1 MRISEAIQFAT
12 ELLASSGVENARW
25 EARLLLSTS
34 INRDM
39 AFLIAHP
46 DYELSE
52 PELDLFKQYSLRRA
66 KREPFQYIC
75 GYQEFYGLKFS
86 VSRDVLI
93 PRPETELVVEQAINF
108 LQIRETRQ
116 FCDIGIGSGCISIAI
131 LKQVSNSFAVGCD
144 VSERALELA
153 RNNAQMHGVADRLR
167 LIVSDI
173 LLNVDISNGFD
184 LIVSNPPYIS
194 KSEFPNLQPE
204 VRDYE
209 PRLALLG
216 GEDGLEIIQKL
227 ILQARGALKPGGK
240 LIMEIG
246 HDQADAVSDI
256 LQKSGWNDVDFIADL
271 RGFLRVVVATKRSP

>member
-1 MRISEAIQFAT
+1 MRISEAIRFAT
-12 ELLASSGVENARW
+12 ELLASSGVENPRR
-25 EARLLLSTS
+25 EASLLLSTS

-39 AFLIAHP
+39 VFLIAHP
-46 DYELSE
+46 DHELSE
-52 PELDLFKQYSLRRA
+52 QEIDSFKEYSLRRA

-75 GYQEFYGLKFS
+75 GYQEFYGLRFS

-93 PRPETELVVEQAINF
+93 PRPETELIVEQAIRF
-108 LQIRETRQ
+108 LQIRETRR
-116 FCDIGIGSGCISIAI
+116 FCDVGIGSGCISIAI
-131 LKQVSNSFAVGCD
+131 LKHVSNSFGIGCD

-153 RNNAQMHGVADRLR
+153 RKNAQMHGVVDRIR

-173 LLNVDISNGFD
+173 LSNVDVSDGFD

-194 KSEFPNLQPE
+194 KSEFPNLLPE

-216 GEDGLEIIQKL
+216 GEDGLEIIRKL
-227 ILQARGALKPGGK
+227 ILQAKGALKRGGK

-246 HDQADAVSDI
+246 HDQANTVSKI
-256 LQKSGWNDVDFIADL
+256 LQENGWNDVDFIPDL
-271 RGFLRVVVATKRSP
+271 RGFLRIVIATKQAS